1 MKNICIIGNG
11 IIGMMS
17 SLLLEKYFNNIYLI
31 VDKES
36 NKKSN
41 KTQRYFSINLLSK
54 YMFLKTDIWQD
65 LISNGTQSYNKIVTW
80 DEDIR
85 EDLIFQSSS
94 ISYDNLGYIISE
106 SKIKDLLINKIDQ
119 ATKIK
124 KIDIKDIGKIDIYD
138 EITKLR
144 LNSEEIIDCDLLLN
158 SDIKISQ
165 FLEVK
170 LPDKTI
176 VDYEQKALV
185 MNLNMSSAVTS
196 NTAYQRFSKG
206 HIQGLLPISDD
217 MYNLI
222 WSAENPF
229 IDDLKL
235 KNPKMI
241 LEILNGNL
249 SRYIGKIKTL
259 SSFATFPLS
268 GFHVKKYF
276 YKSAA
281 VIGGVAHSV
290 HPMAGLGLNMG
301 IQDIFLL
308 NQALLENNGNSK
320 DMDFVLSTYDE
331 YCSYENSK
339 IFNTI
344 NFLKKFYSKNA
355 LPSTVKSSSISL
367 FNRNN
372 FIKNK
377 VIENATGIDVL
388 KRRSRDQY
396 CYPNYNE

>member
-1 MKNICIIGNG
+1 
-11 IIGMMS
+11 
-17 SLLLEKYFNNIYLI
+17 
-31 VDKES
+31 
-36 NKKSN
+36 
-41 KTQRYFSINLLSK
+41 
-54 YMFLKTDIWQD
+54 MFLKTDIWQD

-119 ATKIK
+119 TTKIK

-235 KNPKMI
+235 KNPK
-241 LEILNGNL
+241 L
-249 SRYIGKIKTL
+249 SLIHI
-259 SSFATFPLS
+259 
-268 GFHVKKYF
+268 
-276 YKSAA
+276 
-281 VIGGVAHSV
+281 
-290 HPMAGLGLNMG
+290 
-301 IQDIFLL
+301 
-308 NQALLENNGNSK
+308 
-320 DMDFVLSTYDE
+320 
-331 YCSYENSK
+331 
-339 IFNTI
+339 
-344 NFLKKFYSKNA
+344 
-355 LPSTVKSSSISL
+355 
-367 FNRNN
+367 
-372 FIKNK
+372 
-377 VIENATGIDVL
+377 
-388 KRRSRDQY
+388 
-396 CYPNYNE
+396 

>member
-1 MKNICIIGNG
+1 
-11 IIGMMS
+11 MS
-17 SLLLEKYFNNIYLI
+17 QYLPRNN
-31 VDKES
+31 
-36 NKKSN
+36 
-41 KTQRYFSINLLSK
+41 
-54 YMFLKTDIWQD
+54 
-65 LISNGTQSYNKIVTW
+65 
-80 DEDIR
+80 
-85 EDLIFQSSS
+85 

-222 WSAENPF
+222 WSC
-229 IDDLKL
+229 
-235 KNPKMI
+235 
-241 LEILNGNL
+241 
-249 SRYIGKIKTL
+249 
-259 SSFATFPLS
+259 
-268 GFHVKKYF
+268 
-276 YKSAA
+276 
-281 VIGGVAHSV
+281 
-290 HPMAGLGLNMG
+290 
-301 IQDIFLL
+301 LL
-308 NQALLENNGNSK
+308 YTSPTHE
-320 DMDFVLSTYDE
+320 T
-331 YCSYENSK
+331 
-339 IFNTI
+339 
-344 NFLKKFYSKNA
+344 
-355 LPSTVKSSSISL
+355 
-367 FNRNN
+367 
-372 FIKNK
+372 
-377 VIENATGIDVL
+377 
-388 KRRSRDQY
+388 
-396 CYPNYNE
+396 